1 MMRLML
7 LASAVLLVACDSRPD
22 ETYDNS
28 QFGTRTAPAVTDTGM
43 TRRNE
48 MMSDSMRMRM
58 RADSMRADSMRA
70 DSLRRGM
77 RDSTRRGVRNMRDS
91 LGGRIPP
98 E

>member
-1 MMRLML
+1 MMRLMI

-28 QFGTRTAPAVTDTGM
+28 RFGTRTAPAVTDTGM
-43 TRRNE
+43 ARQNE
-48 MMSDSMRMRM
+48 MMNDSVRMRM
-58 RADSMRADSMRA
+58 RADSLRRDSLRA
-70 DSLRRGM
+70 DSLRRGV
-77 RDSTRRGVRNMRDS
+77 RDT

>member
-1 MMRLML
+1 MRLMI

-43 TRRNE
+43 SRKNE

-58 RADSMRADSMRA
+58 RADSLRRDSLRA
-70 DSLRRGM
+70 DSLRRGV
-77 RDSTRRGVRNMRDS
+77 RDT